1 MGSKCIAIHPALLYC
16 IMSHLR
22 LALRV
27 HDPAISTDSPVMD
40 IVMDTCTCPP
50 PSPEVLV
57 ALHGAVA
64 KRRRNCVTSTILTP
78 WLSSPDTN
86 FTLLFMQGRVDVWE
100 GGLLSALPACT
111 LTKMKEVVSPTL
123 LLPWFRGVTGQG
135 TGFMGGQGAG
145 WLGREQESS
154 GCSTLNLTFAVEIY
168 SYCQMN
174 GWRCR
179 CWAALIA
186 SKCCG
191 GCRCWRI
198 ELNRP

>member
-1 MGSKCIAIHPALLYC
+1 
-16 IMSHLR
+16 MSHLR

-27 HDPAISTDSPVMD
+27 HDLAISTDSPVMD

-50 PSPEVLV
+50 PMPEVLV

-86 FTLLFMQGRVDVWE
+86 FTLLCR
-100 GGLLSALPACT
+100 
-111 LTKMKEVVSPTL
+111 
-123 LLPWFRGVTGQG
+123 
-135 TGFMGGQGAG
+135 AG
-145 WLGREQESS
+145 WTCVGRRTACLHFDEDEGSCKPHAAAVAFALDPWRLWTGDRVHGWTRGRWGREQESS

-174 GWRCR
+174 GWRCC

>member
-123 LLPWFRGVTGQG
+123 LLPWFPGVWDRVHGWTRRCWLTGKG
-135 TGFMGGQGAG
+135 TGVKWVLYSEFNFCRWDLQLLPNEWMALPM
-145 WLGREQESS
+145 LGCINSLQVLRRVSMLANW
-154 GCSTLNLTFAVEIY
+154 T
-168 SYCQMN
+168 
-174 GWRCR
+174 
-179 CWAALIA
+179 
-186 SKCCG
+186 
-191 GCRCWRI
+191 
-198 ELNRP
+198 